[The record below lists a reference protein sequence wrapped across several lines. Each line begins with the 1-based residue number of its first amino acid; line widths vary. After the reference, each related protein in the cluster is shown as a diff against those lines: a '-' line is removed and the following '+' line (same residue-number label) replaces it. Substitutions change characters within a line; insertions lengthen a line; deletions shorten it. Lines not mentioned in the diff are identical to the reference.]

1 LQAPSS
7 SDVRFKR
14 VHTIMPQ
21 FISEE
26 FMEDK
31 DNGTDLN
38 FDFHQLVDHD
48 YSKSG
53 NHLKYGTEG
62 NSSFAL
68 QNQFANS
75 HSEADI
81 DGMYGYAADVL
92 SRGVSS
98 RRFSG
103 QNSGAEYRIPEGQSL
118 WQQVFNP
125 EGRGAG
131 IFAQI
136 NWSCGSGGSAKCNE
150 ATASRENG
158 PHKTQQS
165 LLSVLISEVGDKVF
179 FETGSRG
186 SEEDGY
192 IALNSGQVLQ
202 GNHFWSYKRRSART
216 ASGDGSYAAND
227 PTPQI
232 TFGASPIAC
241 VSGKDN
247 GCFFGDS
254 QSYGSSSFGAP
265 SAAIIS
271 TDDPCHSKYI
281 TGMFRCDGFGEL
293 CTLCLHPIMQII
305 LNIKLVLFIKE

>member
-1 LQAPSS
+1 MLQTPSS

-53 NHLKYGTEG
+53 NHLRYGTEG

-81 DGMYGYAADVL
+81 DGMYAYAADVL
-92 SRGVSS
+92 SGGVSS

-103 QNSGAEYRIPEGQSL
+103 QNSGSEYIIPEGQSL

-136 NWSCGSGGSAKCNE
+136 NWSCGSEEVQNVM
-150 ATASRENG
+150 R
-158 PHKTQQS
+158 
-165 LLSVLISEVGDKVF
+165 LL
-179 FETGSRG
+179 
-186 SEEDGY
+186 
-192 IALNSGQVLQ
+192 LQ
-202 GNHFWSYKRRSART
+202 EKMDR
-216 ASGDGSYAAND
+216 
-227 PTPQI
+227 
-232 TFGASPIAC
+232 
-241 VSGKDN
+241 
-247 GCFFGDS
+247 
-254 QSYGSSSFGAP
+254 
-265 SAAIIS
+265 
-271 TDDPCHSKYI
+271 
-281 TGMFRCDGFGEL
+281 
-293 CTLCLHPIMQII
+293 
-305 LNIKLVLFIKE
+305 